1 MKPVHFIALIAT
13 IAAVHMGLILGNMI
27 EPLSANSLGNILFDV
42 ITFTSLFY
50 MGWYLS
56 RAGLKKV
63 AVKGAFAAIASFLVL
78 CAAVFIGHSMQ
89 RPVLGVNVASFNM
102 IFVFLFFSG
111 LVNIVLGVFFVVLG
125 AWIALR
131 FGPKRK
137 KK

>member
-1 MKPVHFIALIAT
+1 MKTVHFIVLIAA
-13 IAAVHMGLILGNMI
+13 IAAVHMGLILGNMV
-27 EPLSANSLGNILFDV
+27 EPLSVNSSGNILFDV
-42 ITFTSLFY
+42 ITFTALFY

-63 AVKGAFAAIASFLVL
+63 ALDGTIAVVASFLVL
-78 CAAVFIGHSMQ
+78 CATVFIGHSMQ

-102 IFVFLFFSG
+102 IFVLLFFSG